1 MSTTAI
7 VLSFIRYSDTGSILH
22 LYTADNGR
30 MQYVVYGNKF
40 KALLQPLSVIEIT
53 TNRRNNAPNQMP
65 VVSSVEPLSYTIT
78 DSGVNF
84 EHAIEHRFSPFTF
97 HPVKQC
103 IAMFIA
109 ELLTYTLRHPMA
121 DPPLFTWLLQMI
133 YRLEHQDDVR
143 NLHCDFLMDFAT
155 FMGFG
160 VDEQEHPEWF
170 VVPATRQQRQ
180 QRLRQLL
187 AYFRENV
194 EELPSLKSLDVLIEV
209 FD

>member
-7 VLSFIRYSDTGSILH
+7 VLSVIRYSDTGSIVH

-30 MQYVVYGNKF
+30 MQYVVYGNKY
-40 KALLQPLSVIEIT
+40 KALLQPLSVIELT
-53 TNRRNNAPNQMP
+53 TKRRNNAPSQMP
-65 VVSSVEPLSYTIT
+65 VVSSVEALSYTIT
-78 DSGVNF
+78 DAGVEF
-84 EHAIEHRFSPFTF
+84 EHMLDHPSSYCTL

-121 DPPLFTWLLQMI
+121 DPPLFKWLLEMI
-133 YRLEHQDDVR
+133 HRLEEKEDVR

-160 VDEQEHPEWF
+160 IDEQEHPEWF
-170 VVPATRQQRQ
+170 VVPETRQQRQ
-180 QRLRQLL
+180 QRLRQLI
-187 AYFRENV
+187 AYFRENIDD
-194 EELPSLKSLDVLIEV
+194 LPPLKSLDVLIEV